1 MAKAQLKEKYLYR
14 DIVRGAFEIA
24 WQRREFWV
32 LGLLASLLMMN
43 GGAFEFITRAIY
55 KISSGNP
62 YSGFTA
68 GTQAVLNAL
77 VTNDAATQMN
87 LFFSIVLFL
96 AVYALVAIA
105 AVAASG
111 ALLQTVAKRALKK
124 KQTVGAAFAAG
135 SAKIGPL
142 LLTQVIGR
150 IVIFTAFVMA
160 ALGVYASID
169 GSFGYLIGVALFVVF
184 SLVALVVSFLM
195 MMTNAGIM
203 IENDRW
209 MNALHNAFKF
219 LKRHWLVSLEMIG
232 IVFLSALAAGTA
244 IMVAIAIIAAP
255 CILMVLALSALNLP
269 ILTNIVVA
277 IFGLAG
283 IVAALALGSMLAV
296 FEHAAWAL
304 LYTRLA
310 DRNAIAKLERIWS
323 MMRNIKSH
331 VRALGR

>member
-14 DIVRGAFEIA
+14 DIVRGAFEVA

-55 KISSGNP
+55 KISSGQP
-62 YSGFTA
+62 YSGFTTGA
-68 GTQAVLNAL
+68 QAVLNAL
-77 VTNDAATQMN
+77 FTNDVATQMN
-87 LFFSIVLFL
+87 IFFSIVLFL
-96 AVYALVAIA
+96 AFYALVAIA

-111 ALLQTVAKRALKK
+111 GLLQAVAKRALKK
-124 KQTVGAAFAAG
+124 KQTVGAAFAVGA
-135 SAKIGPL
+135 AKVGPL

-150 IVIFTAFVMA
+150 LVIFVAFVMA

-169 GSFGYLIGVALFVVF
+169 GTSGYLIGVVLFVIF

-209 MNALHNAFKF
+209 MNACHNAFIF
-219 LKRHWLVSLEMIG
+219 LKRHWLVSFEMIG
-232 IVFLSALAAGTA
+232 IVFLSALAAGA
-244 IMVAIAIIAAP
+244 AMLIAIAVIAAP

-269 ILTNIVVA
+269 IVTDIVVA
-277 IFGLAG
+277 IFGLIG
-283 IVAALALGSMLAV
+283 VAAAIALGSMLAV

-323 MMRNIKSH
+323 MVRNIKSH

>member
-1 MAKAQLKEKYLYR
+1 MAKSQLKEKYLYR
-14 DIVRGAFEIA
+14 DVVRGAFEVM
-24 WQRREFWV
+24 WNRREFWV

-55 KISSGNP
+55 KISSGDP

-77 VTNDAATQMN
+77 VTNDVATQMN
-87 LFFSIVLFL
+87 IFFSIMLFL
-96 AVYALVAIA
+96 AVYAVGAIA

-124 KQTVGAAFAAG
+124 KQAVGAAFAAG

-150 IVIFTAFVMA
+150 IVIFVAFVMA

-169 GSFGYLIGVALFVVF
+169 GTGGYLIGVVLFVVF
-184 SLVALVVSFLM
+184 SLTALIVSFLM

-209 MNALHNAFKF
+209 MDACHNAVRF
-219 LKRHWLVSLEMIG
+219 LKRHWLVSFEMIG
-232 IVFLSALAAGTA
+232 VVFLAALAAGA
-244 IMVAIAIIAAP
+244 AALIALAVIAAP
-255 CILMVLALSALNLP
+255 CILIVLALSALNLP
-269 ILTNIVVA
+269 VMINIVVA
-277 IFGLAG
+277 VFALVGVLAA
-283 IVAALALGSMLAV
+283 VALGSMLAV

-310 DRNAIAKLERIWS
+310 DRNAVAKLERLWGMIK
-323 MMRNIKSH
+323 NIKSH